1 MTNREFIVE
10 LCRTIVAQ
18 ADEAEHQQ
26 REANRIT
33 EAMMHAAEEKKR
45 MEARIV
51 ELEGQIAT
59 RLQGYKGG
67 GI

>member
-1 MTNREFIVE
+1 MSTREFIVE

-51 ELEGQIAT
+51 ELEGQFEKRFEAAM
-59 RLQGYKGG
+59 RP
-67 GI
+67 